1 MNKRIRKKKLKIMKK
16 LTDEEKKA
24 AIEAGKQG
32 VKDAYQKTEGKGLKW
47 WERLL
52 WLVIAGL
59 VYAASALLGGCSTS
73 AGMSLSSEQG
83 MLVVSR
89 DGKTGAV
96 VVSVVKSQDEI
107 APVVQSLKK

>member
-1 MNKRIRKKKLKIMKK
+1 MNKRIKEKKLKMMKK
-16 LTDEEKKA
+16 FTDEEKKA

-52 WLVIAGL
+52 WVIFACV
-59 VYAASALLGGCSTS
+59 VYVAFALLGGCSSS
-73 AGMSLSSEQG
+73 AGVSLSSDQG
-83 MLVVSR
+83 MLAVSR

-96 VVSVVKSQDEI
+96 VVSVVKPHDEVP
-107 APVVQSLKK
+107 AVEQRMTK

>member
-1 MNKRIRKKKLKIMKK
+1 
-16 LTDEEKKA
+16 
-24 AIEAGKQG
+24 
-32 VKDAYQKTEGKGLKW
+32 
-47 WERLL
+47 
-52 WLVIAGL
+52 
-59 VYAASALLGGCSTS
+59 
-73 AGMSLSSEQG
+73 MSLSSEQG

>member
-1 MNKRIRKKKLKIMKK
+1 MKQ
-16 LTDEEKKA
+16 LTEEDKKA

-52 WLVIAGL
+52 WLGVAGL
-59 VYAASALLGGCSTS
+59 AAAVSCLCSGCGTS
-73 AGMSLSSEQG
+73 AGMSLSSDQG

-89 DGKTGAV
+89 DGETGAV
-96 VVSVVKSQDEI
+96 VVSVAKPQGDVPAVEQRMAK
-107 APVVQSLKK
+107 

>member
-1 MNKRIRKKKLKIMKK
+1 MNRRIKKKKLKIMKN

-32 VKDAYQKTEGKGLKW
+32 MKDAYQKTEGKGLKW

-52 WLVIAGL
+52 WVILACF
-59 VYAASALLGGCSTS
+59 VYAASALLGACSSS
-73 AGMSLSSEQG
+73 AGVSLSSNQG

-96 VVSVVKSQDEI
+96 VVSVAKPQDEVS
-107 APVVQSLKK
+107 PVIQSLKK

>member
-1 MNKRIRKKKLKIMKK
+1 MNKRIRKKKLKIMKNF
-16 LTDEEKKA
+16 TDEEKKA

-52 WLVIAGL
+52 WLVLAGL
-59 VYAASALLGGCSTS
+59 IYAASALLGGCTTS

-89 DGKTGAV
+89 DGNTGAV
-96 VVSVVKSQDEI
+96 VVSVVKPQDENI
-107 APVVQSLKK
+107 PVVQSLKK

>member
-1 MNKRIRKKKLKIMKK
+1 VNKRIRKKKLKIMKK
-16 LTDEEKKA
+16 FTDEEKKA

-32 VKDAYQKTEGKGLKW
+32 MTDAYQKTGGKGLKW

-52 WLVIAGL
+52 WVVLACL
-59 VYAASALLGGCSTS
+59 VYAASALLGGCSSS
-73 AGMSLSSEQG
+73 AGVSLSSEQG

-96 VVSVVKSQDEI
+96 VVSVVKPQGETT
-107 APVVQSLKK
+107 PVVQALKK

>member
-1 MNKRIRKKKLKIMKK
+1 MKK

-52 WLVIAGL
+52 WLVLACL

-83 MLVVSR
+83 CWWCPV
-89 DGKTGAV
+89 TGRRGLWWC
-96 VVSVVKSQDEI
+96 
-107 APVVQSLKK
+107 P